1 MTLTEGA
8 RRCFASSAFTINLA
22 CMLIV
27 FVGIGASE
35 FVMPFYFQDAHG
47 FSSDI
52 SGLLF
57 LAMPV
62 VNAFVGPLSGSVSDR
77 VGCEAPTA
85 VGLGVYVCGLFAVS
99 TLDERSSILM
109 IVCCVAF
116 MSCGTSIFQ
125 SPNNSLYMGSA
136 PREAL
141 GFAGSLGS
149 LARYA
154 GIALGIT
161 AASRILYGQTS
172 AAMGK
177 TVTSYVAGR
186 PDVFLFGFRL
196 VFYVLMAVA
205 TVGFALAMVRL
216 VRMRARH

>member
-1 MTLTEGA
+1 
-8 RRCFASSAFTINLA
+8 
-22 CMLIV
+22 
-27 FVGIGASE
+27 
-35 FVMPFYFQDAHG
+35 
-47 FSSDI
+47 
-52 SGLLF
+52 
-57 LAMPV
+57 
-62 VNAFVGPLSGSVSDR
+62 
-77 VGCEAPTA
+77 
-85 VGLGVYVCGLFAVS
+85 
-99 TLDERSSILM
+99 M

-141 GFAGSLGS
+141 GFAGSLSS

-205 TVGFALAMVRL
+205 TVGFALTLVRL
-216 VRMRARH
+216 VKMRARH

>member
-1 MTLTEGA
+1 MPLWA
-8 RRCFASSAFTINLA
+8 RFRARCPT
-22 CMLIV
+22 
-27 FVGIGASE
+27 G
-35 FVMPFYFQDAHG
+35 
-47 FSSDI
+47 
-52 SGLLF
+52 
-57 LAMPV
+57 
-62 VNAFVGPLSGSVSDR
+62 

-99 TLDERSSILM
+99 TLDEHSSILM

-141 GFAGSLGS
+141 GFAGSLSS

-205 TVGFALAMVRL
+205 TVGFALTLVRL
-216 VRMRARH
+216 VRTRTRH

>member
-1 MTLTEGA
+1 
-8 RRCFASSAFTINLA
+8 
-22 CMLIV
+22 
-27 FVGIGASE
+27 
-35 FVMPFYFQDAHG
+35 
-47 FSSDI
+47 
-52 SGLLF
+52 
-57 LAMPV
+57 MPV

-99 TLDERSSILM
+99 TLDEHSSILM

-172 AAMGK
+172 AVMGE

-186 PDVFLFGFRL
+186 PAVFLFGFRS

-205 TVGFALAMVRL
+205 TVGFALTLVRL
-216 VRMRARH
+216 VRTRTRH